1 MADTRVMISL
11 CQRICTLRRQVCPRT
26 SYATAGAATSELV
39 VAGSIEGSKD
49 KALFSENIL
58 KLNEFTSLKEVN
70 SVSELS
76 RAIQGHVAVYLAPSS
91 SASPSIEHEVDE
103 YIIEFKRLLQEKKS
117 NLIAL
122 VVPLG
127 CYRDSMNSALTDST
141 KYTVITEEFG
151 SMYKLLI
158 AYCKPDSV
166 PLSSNNMKGNHG
178 QPSVK
183 SRGQFKF
190 LWDSARDGKD
200 TIDFGKQRVLQRLS
214 DKAVY
219 NKANPS
225 VEKKL
230 SIPEWDEIIGRMLY
244 QEKLD
249 DFGIY
254 SQLRKLFVGTSLV
267 EDLEITT
274 NASAAASASRTDDDE
289 GAGGEGRASY
299 LVSLTVNCIPSKY
312 RANIKSIL
320 DYGCA
325 EGAITGQLCKQLQV
339 AATSAYGADVRYL
352 PAVGF
357 QFVQLPAETETPGN
371 AGDILP
377 SIRDH
382 SIDFINSAMVF
393 HHVRHVPAAL
403 TELRRVISDHG
414 VFVVRE
420 HHCTTPYM
428 AAFLDITHGLYSL
441 SWKVPVEWPS
451 FLDEY
456 EAWYRGREDWSQFI
470 ESAGFRRLTEVEM
483 TEDGVRQYNSAQI
496 SVPKA
501 NHKGICI
508 HSLLHTHPPARSL
521 THSLI

>member
-1 MADTRVMISL
+1 MDDEKGALAVCR
-11 CQRICTLRRQVCPRT
+11 RICALRRQVCPRT
-26 SYATAGAATSELV
+26 SYATAGAATSELIMAV
-39 VAGSIEGSKD
+39 DAVGSKNA
-49 KALFSENIL
+49 ALFRENML
-58 KLNEFTSLKEVN
+58 KFNEFTSIKEVI

-76 RAIQGHVAVYLAPSS
+76 SAMQGHVAIYLAPFP
-91 SASPSIEHEVDE
+91 SAVTSSIENEIND
-103 YIIEFKRLLQEKKS
+103 YIFQFKRLLSEKKS

-127 CYRDSMNSALTDST
+127 SYRDSMSEAIIDGT
-141 KYTVITEEFG
+141 KYSVITEEY
-151 SMYKLLI
+151 SNEYKVLI
-158 AYCKPDSV
+158 AYCKAVSI
-166 PLSSNNMKGNHG
+166 PLNSGNMQGNHG

-200 TIDFGKQRVLQRLS
+200 NIDFGKQRVLQRLS
-214 DKAVY
+214 DRPIHNSV
-219 NKANPS
+219 NPS
-225 VEKKL
+225 AETKL
-230 SIPEWDEIIGRMLY
+230 TISEWDEIIGRMIY

-254 SQLRKLFVGTSLV
+254 NHLRKLYVGTTLV
-267 EDLEITT
+267 TDLEISNT
-274 NASAAASASRTDDDE
+274 NSNAASASRNDDDE
-289 GAGGEGRASY
+289 GGAGGDGRASY

-312 RANIKSIL
+312 KSNIKSIL

-339 AATSAYGADVRYL
+339 VASSAYGADVRYL

-357 QFVQLPAETETPGN
+357 QFLQLPAETETPGSV
-371 AGDILP
+371 GSILP

-403 TELRRVISDHG
+403 AELRRVISDQG

-420 HHCTTPYM
+420 HHCTTPFM

-441 SWKVPVEWPS
+441 CWKIPVEWPA

-456 EAWYRGREDWSQFI
+456 EAWYRGREEWNQYI
-470 ESAGFRRLTEVEM
+470 EDAGFRPLAEVEM
-483 TEDGVRQYNSAQI
+483 TEDGIRQYNSAQI

-501 NHKGICI
+501 NHKGITV
-508 HSLLHTHPPARSL
+508 THISYDSC
-521 THSLI
+521 THSI